1 MAVVS
6 ELYSD
11 ACALIQQAACDMYED
26 LHDEKGNPINDAEY
40 VASML
45 VEYRKWLLIE
55 IDLIRETAKEFS
67 TDACLPS

>member
-1 MAVVS
+1 
-6 ELYSD
+6 
-11 ACALIQQAACDMYED
+11 MYED